1 LKMVAS
7 IQYDVMIV
15 GGFGHVGLPLGIV
28 LADAGLRVALYDIDQ
43 SRREQIEAGRMPF
56 FEYDAEPILRRV
68 VGKTLQVT
76 TDLAD
81 VRRSDSVV
89 VTIGTPVDEH
99 LNPKL
104 LPFLQLAERLAPH
117 LRSNHHVM
125 LRSTVYPG
133 TSQRI
138 QEFFQNRGIPVH
150 LSVCPE
156 RFAQGYAI
164 RELGKLPQ
172 IVAGFTEEAI
182 RRSEALFG
190 RLRIPTVVVT
200 VPEAELAKLFSNA
213 WRYIQFATANQFYM
227 IATENGV
234 DFARVHHAM
243 THGYERAQ
251 DFPLPGFAAGPCLLK
266 DTLQLSAFHKNN
278 FLLGH
283 AAMLINEG
291 LPNFIFDT
299 LRKNPQVDLS
309 KAHVGVLG
317 MAFKANADDIR
328 DSLSYKLVKILR
340 FHGVTTVCSDEFV
353 KDPSFVSKEDLLAS
367 CSIVIVGVPH
377 SAYRGLQVPPSVL
390 LVDPWNTVRRSG
402 EK

>member
-1 LKMVAS
+1 MGAKN
-7 IQYDVMIV
+7 QYDILIV

-28 LADAGLRVALYDIDQ
+28 LADAGLRVALFDIDQ
-43 SRREQIEAGRMPF
+43 NRREQIEAGRMPF
-56 FEYDAEPILRRV
+56 FEHDAEPILRRV

-81 VRRSDSVV
+81 VERSDSVV

-104 LPFLQLAERLAPH
+104 LPFLQLAERLAPY

-138 QEFFQNRGIPVH
+138 QEFFQKRGIPVH

-213 WRYIQFATANQFYM
+213 WRYIQFAAANQFYM

-243 THGYERAQ
+243 TYGYERAQ

-291 LPNFIFDT
+291 LPNFIFDS
-299 LRKNPQVDLS
+299 LRKNSEIDLS
-309 KAHVGVLG
+309 QARVGVLG

-353 KDPSFVSKEDLLAS
+353 KDPSFVSKEDLLTS
-367 CSIVIVGVPH
+367 CPIVIVGVPH
-377 SAYRGLQVPPSVL
+377 SAYRGLEVPQLTL
-390 LVDPWNTVRRSG
+390 LIDPWNVVRRQC
-402 EK
+402 ER